1 LVIYRVVQ
9 ESLNN
14 AARHASGAAVRV
26 DVAVGPDA
34 VDVCVADK
42 GGVTASRTGAR
53 TAAGTPAGTPAS
65 TAPSTAAGTPTSTA
79 ASTTAGTPTSTAAS
93 TTAGTPA
100 SSAGTA
106 GHGVGIIGMRERV
119 EAVGGTMHA
128 GPAAGGWAVR
138 AWVPRR
144 PPGDHRTR
152 ACDGPL

>member
-1 LVIYRVVQ
+1 RVVQ

-42 GGVTASRTGAR
+42 GGVTASRTAASTAAR
-53 TAAGTPAGTPAS
+53 TAA
-65 TAPSTAAGTPTSTA
+65 STAAGTPTSTA

>member
-1 LVIYRVVQ
+1 
-9 ESLNN
+9 
-14 AARHASGAAVRV
+14 
-26 DVAVGPDA
+26 GPDA

-42 GGVTASRTGAR
+42 GGVTASRTAASTAAR
-53 TAAGTPAGTPAS
+53 TAA
-65 TAPSTAAGTPTSTA
+65 STAAGTPTSTA
-79 ASTTAGTPTSTAAS
+79 ASTTAS
-93 TTAGTPA
+93 TTASAAA
-100 SSAGTA
+100 SSAATV

-119 EAVGGTMHA
+119 EAVGGTLHT